1 MINESGLRSIKKLLI
16 TLVFF
21 NFFVFGNLVAQNS
34 SITVSGL
41 HSVLENIDEV
51 PGLEFILYF
60 KTLDD
65 TTDLTLLNFSQHADS
80 VNFWF
85 SDTIPLYSKA
95 VELHGNL
102 SRFPEGSGSIR
113 FLLFKR
119 EVTESGV
126 VEYFDNLI
134 RNELFLPTD
143 NVKNQFGIEG
153 ELVVL
158 GTNTPFRPFYKL
170 KVKILSDVKMLLLLA
185 SLSVFFFVSVLM
197 VLVMFVIKSKKR
209 RKEVLTLRF
218 KQLCYGPI
226 SDLLFDDDPERLNQL
241 EKKDLVTL
249 FPKGHLNIDLFKDV
263 IIQEII
269 SLNKN
274 MKGDFKTRLKL
285 IYRKLELD
293 RHSIQKLSSKRW
305 DTVTS
310 GIVEINEMDVNEAAP
325 MVEKYA
331 SHENFYIR
339 SNAVAT
345 MLNISNDKTLKVLAE
360 QQYPLSRWQ
369 QMKYYRIIKF
379 INSQGKVQV
388 NLLFES
394 ENETVR
400 VFGIKLVRYLGLV
413 DRLPLL
419 QKMYESATINEKIEI
434 LKCYDNFNHLDG
446 LDDVYKDLFTKD
458 KALLLN
464 AVMVLKNLGSEVS
477 TLILLE
483 RLKKTDDFESK
494 MKILEAVNA
503 LNPELVVE
511 GYLTENDEDI
521 KILIA
526 HIKDPLL
533 SHV

>member
-1 MINESGLRSIKKLLI
+1 
-16 TLVFF
+16 
-21 NFFVFGNLVAQNS
+21 
-34 SITVSGL
+34 
-41 HSVLENIDEV
+41 
-51 PGLEFILYF
+51 
-60 KTLDD
+60 
-65 TTDLTLLNFSQHADS
+65 
-80 VNFWF
+80 
-85 SDTIPLYSKA
+85 
-95 VELHGNL
+95 
-102 SRFPEGSGSIR
+102 
-113 FLLFKR
+113 
-119 EVTESGV
+119 
-126 VEYFDNLI
+126 
-134 RNELFLPTD
+134 
-143 NVKNQFGIEG
+143 
-153 ELVVL
+153 
-158 GTNTPFRPFYKL
+158 
-170 KVKILSDVKMLLLLA
+170 
-185 SLSVFFFVSVLM
+185 
-197 VLVMFVIKSKKR
+197 MFVIKSKKR